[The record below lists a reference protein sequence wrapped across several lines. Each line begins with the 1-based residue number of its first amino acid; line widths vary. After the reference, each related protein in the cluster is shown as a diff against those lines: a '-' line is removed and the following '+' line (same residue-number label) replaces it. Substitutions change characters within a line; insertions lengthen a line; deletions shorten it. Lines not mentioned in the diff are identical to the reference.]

1 MYHMYIYIIFSLSL
15 IMGIQT
21 NRKTYVMIAMY
32 INVILMYNRWLINPY
47 KPVGWRLGFAPF
59 FCPNTIMVTAM
70 RDWLD
75 YINSL

>member
-1 MYHMYIYIIFSLSL
+1 
-15 IMGIQT
+15 MGIQT

-59 FCPNTIMVTAM
+59 FLPKHYHGDCNEGLVGLYKQPLTH
-70 RDWLD
+70 
-75 YINSL
+75 